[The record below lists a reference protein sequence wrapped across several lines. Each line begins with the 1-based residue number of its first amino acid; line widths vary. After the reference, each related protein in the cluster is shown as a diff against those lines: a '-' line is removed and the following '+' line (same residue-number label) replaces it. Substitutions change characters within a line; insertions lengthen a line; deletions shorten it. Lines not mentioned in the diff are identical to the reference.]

1 MPLSNTE
8 LNRMADDIVSAALTC
23 RAHSGDPGANGT
35 NNRIGTASA
44 ALAAASWSNAIN
56 GDVTY
61 NAAATFGVL
70 DAANAQTVTYYSIFR
85 GNAFVA
91 SEAMD
96 APVAVT
102 TGGTFSIDT
111 GTIILNGATT

>member
-8 LNRMADDIVSAALTC
+8 INRMADDIVAAALTC
-23 RAHSGDPGANGT
+23 RVYSGDPGTNGT
-35 NNRIGTASA
+35 TNRIGTASA
-44 ALAAASWSNAIN
+44 PLAAASWSNAIN

-70 DAANAQTVTYYSIFR
+70 DAANSQTVSFYGIFR

-91 SEAMD
+91 DGAINP
-96 APVAVT
+96 AKVVT
-102 TGGTFSIDT
+102 AGGTFSIDT
-111 GTIILNGATT
+111 GTIVLNGNNT

>member
-8 LNRMADDIVSAALTC
+8 INRLADNIVASALTC

-44 ALAAASWSNAIN
+44 ALAAANWSNAVN

-61 NAAATFGVL
+61 NAAANFGVL
-70 DAANAQTVTYYSIFR
+70 DAGSAQTVSYYVIFR
-85 GNAFVA
+85 GTAYVSDGAINP
-91 SEAMD
+91 
-96 APVAVT
+96 PVAVT
-102 TGGTFSIDT
+102 AGGTFSIDT
-111 GTIILNGATT
+111 GTIVLNGDNT